1 MGKSEQKNIEFMF
14 VLPGR
19 KGGGAER
26 VVSVL
31 ASGLAERGHSVC
43 ILQFV
48 TQADEYPVHDDVIV
62 HRLELDKEAKG
73 SKLKFVKK
81 WVRYYKPKYVIPF
94 LGNTAEYSLLATLF
108 TKSKCI
114 GTIRNNP
121 EKNTES
127 KKYKFIRKITFR
139 LMDAVFAQTKEQTL
153 YYSKAVQRKS
163 FVVPNPVSDVFV
175 NAEYNYRENVSNII
189 AVGRLTEQKNYPLLF
204 SAFKEVHKEF
214 PELKL
219 NVYGVGPLNSKFE
232 DAIKRNGLEDCIILH
247 GRTNDVA
254 SALCKSDLYI
264 MSSDFEGFPNSLMEA
279 MTVGM
284 PCISTDCPTGPS
296 ELITTGVS
304 GELIEVGNKQEL
316 INAIK
321 KMIISF
327 DYRKSCGQN
336 ARKFV
341 LENLTVENIV
351 IAFINEVKKV

>member
-31 ASGLAERGHSVC
+31 ASGLAERGHGVC

-48 TQADEYPVHDDVIV
+48 TQTDEYPVNDNVIV
-62 HRLELDKEAKG
+62 HRLDLDKKLKN
-73 SKLKFVKK
+73 SKLKFIKK
-81 WVRYYKPKYVIPF
+81 WVKFYKPQYVIPF

-139 LMDAVFAQTKEQTL
+139 LMDAVFAQTKEQTE

-163 FVVPNPVSDVFV
+163 FIVPNPVSDAFV
-175 NAEYNYRENVSNII
+175 NTEYTYRENVSNII
-189 AVGRLTEQKNYPLLF
+189 AVGRLIEQKNYPLLF
-204 SAFKEVHKEF
+204 SAFKEVNKEF

-219 NVYGVGPLNSKFE
+219 NVYGVGPLNSRLQYG
-232 DAIKRNGLEDCIILH
+232 ITRNGLEDCIILH
-247 GRTNDVA
+247 GRTTDVP
-254 SALCKSDLYI
+254 SALCQSDLYI

-279 MTVGM
+279 MAVGL

-296 ELITTGVS
+296 ELITTGVN
-304 GELIEVGNKQEL
+304 GELIEVCNKQEL
-316 INAIK
+316 IDAIK
-321 KMIISF
+321 KMIDSF

-341 LENLTVENIV
+341 LDNLTVDNIV
-351 IAFINEVKKV
+351 SAFLNEVKKV